1 MRTVHLA
8 EGLLVA
14 DNLFLLHPPP
24 THPRTE
30 PSRPDLGWRARAVPP
45 NMDFYCAS
53 HFHEV
58 LTTRRYRLSINRGP
72 SGFVRHASADRET
85 SDVSELDFRTV
96 SDSSRN
102 ILRWPARV
110 RVGRRMQLSAQRR
123 EKFACRSLKGGDAA
137 NPRFNIRR
145 ESGISICIGN
155 RQ

>member
-85 SDVSELDFRTV
+85 SDVSELDFSDSFGQFQKRLVLVGASTRRTEDAAVGAATRKNRMLKLKRRRCGKSSSLTSPKV
-96 SDSSRN
+96 SDIDSY
-102 ILRWPARV
+102 
-110 RVGRRMQLSAQRR
+110 R
-123 EKFACRSLKGGDAA
+123 E
-137 NPRFNIRR
+137 
-145 ESGISICIGN
+145 
-155 RQ
+155 

>member
-1 MRTVHLA
+1 LRTVHLA

-45 NMDFYCAS
+45 NMDFYCAN

-72 SGFVRHASADRET
+72 SGFVRHASVDRET

-96 SDSSRN
+96 SETSCAS
-102 ILRWPARV
+102 
-110 RVGRRMQLSAQRR
+110 RR
-123 EKFACRSLKGGDAA
+123 EHTSDERCSCRRSDVKNSHAGA
-137 NPRFNIRR
+137 
-145 ESGISICIGN
+145 
-155 RQ
+155 